1 MSTVDAKTP
10 ETPPEKTPKTP
21 KALEK
26 TPMSAEKNTGQSV
39 TIPLNRT
46 WWDKHGGQVIIWGG
60 RLVFVAVLLIAW
72 QLSAGRLF
80 DVTFTSRPLDVMDRL
95 VEWHQDGLLWSNT
108 WVTLQEVILGFALG
122 AGSGA
127 LTGFVLASLPT
138 FYRVI
143 DPFMVALYSLPKV
156 ALAPLFIVWFGIGLQ
171 MKVLLAAVTV
181 YFLVFLN
188 TAVGV
193 REVDRGL
200 IDAVR
205 LMGGRRREVVW
216 KVVLPGSMT
225 GLLTGLKV
233 AVPYSLIGAVIGEL
247 VASNRGLGYLI
258 SDAAANFDTAGVFA
272 TLVVLGTIATVL
284 NLIVGM
290 LDRRANRWKPLEVRK

>member
-1 MSTVDAKTP
+1 MSTADVNKADAGPIDAGT
-10 ETPPEKTPKTP
+10 
-21 KALEK
+21 LI
-26 TPMSAEKNTGQSV
+26 GQSV
-39 TIPLNRT
+39 TVPLNRT
-46 WWDKHGGQVIIWGG
+46 WWQKHGGTVVIWVG
-60 RLVFVAVLLIAW
+60 RLLFVVVLLVSW
-72 QLSAGRLF
+72 ELCAGRVF
-80 DVTFTSRPLDVMDRL
+80 DETFTSRPLDVVHRL
-95 VEWHQDGLLWSNT
+95 GDWQREGLLWSNT
-108 WVTLQEVILGFALG
+108 WVTLKEIVLGFVLG
-122 AGSGA
+122 AGAGA

-138 FYRVI
+138 FYRII
-143 DPFMVALYSLPKV
+143 DPFVVALYSLPKV

-171 MKVLLAAVTV
+171 MKVLLAAATV
-181 YFLVFLN
+181 FFLVFLN

-193 REVDRGL
+193 REVDRQL

-205 LMGGRRREVVW
+205 LMGGGRREVVL

-284 NLIVGM
+284 NLLVGV

>member
-1 MSTVDAKTP
+1 MSTVD
-10 ETPPEKTPKTP
+10 ETDETTVG
-21 KALEK
+21 LEK
-26 TPMSAEKNTGQSV
+26 NMGQSV
-39 TIPLNRT
+39 TVPLNRS
-46 WWDKHGGQVIIWGG
+46 WWEKRGGTVVIWLG
-60 RLVFVAVLLIAW
+60 RLVFVVVLLVAW
-72 QLSAGRLF
+72 ELSAGRLF
-80 DVTFTSRPLDVMDRL
+80 DETFTSRPLDVAHRL
-95 VEWHQDGLLWSNT
+95 ADCQRDGLLWSNT
-108 WVTLQEVILGFALG
+108 SVTVQEVLLGFFFG
-122 AGSGA
+122 AGAGA
-127 LTGFVLASLPT
+127 VSGFVLASLPT

-143 DPFMVALYSLPKV
+143 DPFVVALYSLPKV
-156 ALAPLFIVWFGIGLQ
+156 ALAPLFIVWFGIGME
-171 MKVLLAAVTV
+171 MKVLLAAATV
-181 YFLVFLN
+181 FFLVFLN

-205 LMGGRRREVVW
+205 LMGGRRRDVVR

-272 TLVVLGTIATVL
+272 TLVVLGTIAAIL
-284 NLIVGM
+284 NLVVGL

>member
-1 MSTVDAKTP
+1 MTTAHGRQAADT
-10 ETPPEKTPKTP
+10 EPPEPAGTGGRAVVVP
-21 KALEK
+21 LER
-26 TPMSAEKNTGQSV
+26 G
-39 TIPLNRT
+39 
-46 WWDKHGGQVIIWGG
+46 WWEKHGGTVTIWAG
-60 RLVFVAVLLIAW
+60 RLVFTVVLLVAW

-80 DVTFTSRPLDVMDRL
+80 DLTFTSRPLDVVRRL
-95 VEWHQDGLLWSNT
+95 GDWQRAGLLWSNT
-108 WVTLQEVILGFALG
+108 WVTLKEVVLGFALG

-127 LTGFVLASLPT
+127 VTGFVLASLPT
-138 FYRVI
+138 FYRVV
-143 DPFMVALYSLPKV
+143 DPFIVALYSLPKV
-156 ALAPLFIVWFGIGLQ
+156 ALAPLFIVWFGIGTQ

-181 YFLVFLN
+181 FFLVFLN

-205 LMGGRRREVVW
+205 LMGGRRRDIVR
-216 KVVLPGSMT
+216 KVVLPASMT

-247 VASNRGLGYLI
+247 VASNRGLGYLL

-272 TLVVLGTIATVL
+272 ALAVLGVIATVL
-284 NLIVGM
+284 NLIVG
-290 LDRRANRWKPLEVRK
+290 LIDRRANRWKPLEGRK